1 MSIYY
6 PIDNCATLPPIVCN
20 NCQTKELG
28 RVRSVWFQ
36 RKDYTWIDITDP
48 NEWYDAICN
57 QDIYVFPNT
66 RGSLEMAE
74 TMEQGFGDTEES
86 LSSYTFTLN
95 LMERTYPENCEF
107 WNSIKKSNQFLVGW
121 RTMSKVYLS
130 AVSAVVVPKA
140 PVADNLKESI
150 NWNIIT
156 KFTQGDIPCAQTMPI
171 EVFDRCIG
179 CE

>member
-1 MSIYY
+1 MSAYY
-6 PIDNCATLPPIVCN
+6 YDNCATLPPIVCN

-36 RKDYTWIDITDP
+36 RSDFAFTDITDP
-48 NEWYDAICN
+48 AEWNDAICN

-95 LMERTYPENCEF
+95 LMERTYPENCDF
-107 WNSIKKSNQFLVGW
+107 WNAIKKSNQFLVGW
-121 RTMSKVYLS
+121 RTSSKVYLS
-130 AVSAVVVPKA
+130 SVTAVVVPKA
-140 PVADNLKESI
+140 PVADNLKESVL
-150 NWNIIT
+150 WNVIV
-156 KFTQGDIPCAQTMPI
+156 KFTQANIPCAITMPNG
-171 EVFDRCIG
+171 VFDTCLA
-179 CE
+179 C